1 MVEPGVS
8 RQSLV
13 TPIDWKPVKA
23 VIIKGHDAKRRQSLV
38 TPIDWK
44 LEKANPIEAARP
56 AKVANLW

>member
-1 MVEPGVS
+1 M
-8 RQSLV
+8 
-13 TPIDWKPVKA
+13 TPIDWKHAGVLDG
-23 VIIKGHDAKRRQSLV
+23 VILAYGGRHSLV